1 MTAEQAHDPGGEAK
15 LREKARQAMQA
26 GMLPDRRPDRAWGG
40 SGVGAACAI
49 CADTVKND
57 ELEFEIEFARI
68 GTDRK
73 ADTYHLHVRCF
84 EAWQS
89 ERDPQFVKAVFSQSP
104 GSEP

>member
-1 MTAEQAHDPGGEAK
+1 LTPEQAPDPGGEAK

-49 CADTVKND
+49 CANPVKND

-68 GTDRK
+68 GADRHV
-73 ADTYHLHVRCF
+73 DTYHLHVRCF

-89 ERDPQFVKAVFSQSP
+89 ERDPRFVKAVSSP
-104 GSEP
+104 SRGSEL